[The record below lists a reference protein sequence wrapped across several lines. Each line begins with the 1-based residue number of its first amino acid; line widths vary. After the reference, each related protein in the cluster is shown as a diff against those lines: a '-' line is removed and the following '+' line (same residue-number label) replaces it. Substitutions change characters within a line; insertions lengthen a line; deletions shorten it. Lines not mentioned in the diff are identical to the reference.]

1 MLLSCTGRLL
11 PFIRSGLLLAGFIY
25 TTHAVGQV
33 GIGTNTPDPKSIL
46 DISSTTKG
54 VLIPRLSAAQQATLA
69 TTLTAAQ
76 AGMMVMDAS
85 TGKLVGWTGTIF
97 TDVTNIAAKAPLTVS
112 ATNQVAFNPGTAV
125 GDLITWD
132 GNNWVN
138 MQPSAAIQH
147 FSFTEDNRQPYL
159 ALNYCIAM
167 VGIFP
172 ARNDSEPFVS
182 QIQLFPFNFAPH
194 GWAMC
199 NGQILAINQ
208 NQALFSLLGTQY
220 GGNGTVTFAL
230 PNLQGRIPVGFG
242 QGPGLSLYGIGE
254 NGGTESNTISH

>member
-1 MLLSCTGRLL
+1 MLLSCPGRLL
-11 PFIRSGLLLAGFIY
+11 LFIRSIMLLAGFIY
-25 TTHAVGQV
+25 TSHAAGQV

-46 DISSTTKG
+46 DIRSTTKG
-54 VLIPRLSAAQQATLA
+54 VLIPRLSTAQQATLSG
-69 TTLTAAQ
+69 TLTASQ

-85 TGKLVGWTGTIF
+85 SGKLMGWTGTFF

-147 FSFTEDNRQPYL
+147 FSFAVDNRQPYL

-172 ARNDSEPFVS
+172 ARNDSQPFVS
-182 QIQLFPFNFAPH
+182 QIQLFPFDFPPR
-194 GWAMC
+194 GWAAC
-199 NGQILAINQ
+199 NGQILAISQ
-208 NQALFSLLGTQY
+208 NQALFALLGTQF
-220 GGNGTVTFAL
+220 GGNGTSTFAL

-242 QGPGLSLYGIGE
+242 QGQGLSDYQVGQ
-254 NGGTESNTISH
+254 NGGVESNTISH

>member
-1 MLLSCTGRLL
+1 
-11 PFIRSGLLLAGFIY
+11 
-25 TTHAVGQV
+25 
-33 GIGTNTPDPKSIL
+33 
-46 DISSTTKG
+46 
-54 VLIPRLSAAQQATLA
+54 
-69 TTLTAAQ
+69 
-76 AGMMVMDAS
+76 
-85 TGKLVGWTGTIF
+85 KLMGWTGTIF

-138 MQPSAAIQH
+138 MQPAIQH
-147 FSFTEDNRQPYL
+147 FSFTVDNRQPYL

-182 QIQLFPFNFAPH
+182 QIQLFPFNFAPR

-220 GGNGTVTFAL
+220 GGNGTTNFAL

-242 QGPGLSLYGIGE
+242 QGPGLTLYSIGE
-254 NGGTESNTISH
+254 NGGIESNTIAH